1 MKKEYIFSFAVNN
14 SLRLSMCPGDGTKS
28 FMIFPVSSNYDK
40 CFAGLDSDELLSSI
54 SIYLISSNIY
64 PGEI

>member
-1 MKKEYIFSFAVNN
+1 
-14 SLRLSMCPGDGTKS
+14 
-28 FMIFPVSSNYDK
+28 MIFPVSSNYDK

-64 PGEI
+64 LGKI